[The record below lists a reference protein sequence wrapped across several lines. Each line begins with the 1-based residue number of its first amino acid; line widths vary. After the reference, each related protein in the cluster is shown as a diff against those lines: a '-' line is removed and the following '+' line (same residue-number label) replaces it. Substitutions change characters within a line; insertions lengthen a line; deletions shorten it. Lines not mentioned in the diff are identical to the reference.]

1 VNCSWYPGYPV
12 PLYPDPDDET
22 AGYVQWT
29 AEYDHLPS
37 AVGLLTPLSGGVVRE
52 KVILPG
58 LGLGY
63 GEGFN
68 GVFLRSGG
76 WAVYRDGVETF
87 QTHLIMGYVY
97 DFFNSQYTVSWTD
110 YPGTE
115 SARSYSVR
123 VYRELGSCVWGGNF
137 TAYNGAGDPCQ
148 GIGRVTMK
156 MFDIGWDITAGADLN
171 VYGPGWCYLNSGSK
185 TPYFEPVHTP
195 EGTYSNGMVVT

>member
-1 VNCSWYPGYPV
+1 VNCGWYPGYSV

-87 QTHLIMGYVY
+87 QTHLIAGYVY

-110 YPGTE
+110 NPPYF
-115 SARSYSVR
+115 ARSYSVR
-123 VYRELGSCVWGGNF
+123 VYRELGSCAWNGNF
-137 TAYNGAGDPCQ
+137 AAYNSAGDPCPN
-148 GIGRVTMK
+148 IGSVIMK
-156 MFDIGWDITAGADLN
+156 MTDIGWEITAAANTAGPSGALA
-171 VYGPGWCYLNSGSK
+171 CYLKSDWK
-185 TPYFEPVHTP
+185 TPYFETVHTP

>member
-1 VNCSWYPGYPV
+1 VLENCRWYPGYPV

-29 AEYDHLPS
+29 AEYNHLPS

-68 GVFLRSGG
+68 GVFLRPGG

-87 QTHLIMGYVY
+87 QTHLTMGYVY

-123 VYRELGSCVWGGNF
+123 VYREQGSCAWGGNF
-137 TAYNGAGDPCQ
+137 TAYSGGGTPCQ
-148 GIGRVTMK
+148 WGIVRLTME
-156 MFDIGWDITAGADLN
+156 DIGWNISAIADPN
-171 VYGPGWCYLNSGSK
+171 FGPGACYLKSDWK
-185 TPYFEPVHTP
+185 TPYFETVHTP